1 MSQSNPKISKISGI
15 AVVFLVQSLERTRRF
30 YADAL
35 GLELELKEDYLLGTL
50 PSGTELVF
58 FVGEA
63 VRGTSPQ
70 IVFGLDE
77 GGIDTAAEALA
88 ERGVQ
93 VLTPVTEAPGGW
105 SVELADPD
113 GHRWRSTRR
122 KRCRAVAS
130 VCASEGVTR
139 DGAAASRSRHQGA
152 SAASSAG
159 APRRNTSPVAGPASM
174 PEARVSC
181 SGYEP
186 AWAKVWTRRGQAPVL
201 LSHPQHTE

>member
-1 MSQSNPKISKISGI
+1 MSQPNLKISGI

-30 YADAL
+30 YAEAL
-35 GLELELKEDYLLGTL
+35 GLQLEEQEGYLLGKL

-88 ERGVQ
+88 QRGVQ

-105 SVELADPD
+105 SVEFQDPD
-113 GHRWRSTRR
+113 GHPL
-122 KRCRAVAS
+122 AFFQAE
-130 VCASEGVTR
+130 AL
-139 DGAAASRSRHQGA
+139 
-152 SAASSAG
+152 
-159 APRRNTSPVAGPASM
+159 PRR
-174 PEARVSC
+174 R
-181 SGYEP
+181 
-186 AWAKVWTRRGQAPVL
+186 
-201 LSHPQHTE
+201 